1 LIAQPAGLDLKADH
15 CPSVNGRPPIMDR
28 MTRARRSGQGFT
40 LLELMVVMLLISI
53 VLAVAIPKFGGGAF
67 QDPVKKM
74 SRWMI
79 NTVRTL
85 RSAAIQ
91 QQKIQGLVIDLGNR
105 RMWPVNGDG
114 GEETTLAT
122 PSGNALSFP
131 DAIRYMD
138 VQFPNEDRI
147 SSGTTE
153 VRFYPAGY
161 SDQVLIH
168 LETDDDKKLTY
179 LVEPL
184 LPKVKIF
191 DEWIEF

>member
-1 LIAQPAGLDLKADH
+1 MGHVKRM
-15 CPSVNGRPPIMDR
+15 SRPV
-28 MTRARRSGQGFT
+28 QGFT
-40 LLELMVVMLLISI
+40 LIELMVVMLLISI
-53 VLAVAIPKFGGGAF
+53 VLAVVIPKFGGGAF
-67 QDPVKKM
+67 QDPVKKL

-91 QQKIQGLVIDLGNR
+91 QQKGQGLVIDLSNR
-105 RMWPVNGDG
+105 RMWMVNDAMD
-114 GEETTLAT
+114 EAAIQDAASNKALA
-122 PSGNALSFP
+122 LP

-138 VQFPNEDRI
+138 VEFPQQERI

-153 VRFYPAGY
+153 IRFYPAGY

-168 LETDDDKKLTY
+168 LETEDNEKLTY

-184 LPKVKIF
+184 LPKIKIF
-191 DEWIEF
+191 DEWIDF

>member
-1 LIAQPAGLDLKADH
+1 M
-15 CPSVNGRPPIMDR
+15 NR
-28 MTRARRSGQGFT
+28 MNRARQPGQGFT
-40 LLELMVVMLLISI
+40 LLELMVVMMLISI
-53 VLAVAIPKFGGGAF
+53 VMAIALPKFAGGAF
-67 QDPVKKM
+67 QDPVNKM

-85 RSAAIQ
+85 RSTAIQ
-91 QQKIQGLVIDLGNR
+91 QQKPQSLVIDLGNR
-105 RMWPVNGDG
+105 RMWPVHEAT
-114 GEETTLAT
+114 GEETSPAA
-122 PSGNALSFP
+122 PSGSTLTIP
-131 DAIRYMD
+131 DAIRYID
-138 VQFPNEDRI
+138 VQFPNEERI
-147 SSGTTE
+147 TSGTTE

>member
-1 LIAQPAGLDLKADH
+1 MSSTCQTK
-15 CPSVNGRPPIMDR
+15 
-28 MTRARRSGQGFT
+28 RSGHGFT
-40 LLELMVVMLLISI
+40 LIELMVVMLLISI
-53 VLAVAIPKFGGGAF
+53 VLAVAIPRFDGGSI
-67 QDPVKKM
+67 QDPVKKL

-91 QQKIQGLVIDLGNR
+91 KQKVQGMVIDVSNNR
-105 RMWPVNGDG
+105 IWLVNDEM
-114 GEETTLAT
+114 EEE
-122 PSGNALSFP
+122 ALTAASDTALKLP
-131 DAIRYMD
+131 DSIRLVD
-138 VQFPNEDRI
+138 VQFRNQESI

-168 LETDDDKKLTY
+168 LEADRSERFTY

-184 LPKVKIF
+184 LPKVKFI
-191 DEWIEF
+191 DEWVEY